1 MPFHALSVQEA
12 DFPPELAAVTAE
24 RITRGH
30 LARIRPYHQSEN
42 RQSALAA
49 TVRRAGVLMRRRARS
64 KRQSGYLFDAA
75 LPWII

>member
-42 RQSALAA
+42 RQIWI
-49 TVRRAGVLMRRRARS
+49 G
-64 KRQSGYLFDAA
+64 A
-75 LPWII
+75 LPVGRRPFSGPGPLR

>member
-42 RQSALAA
+42 RLGGMIPSWCPP
-49 TVRRAGVLMRRRARS
+49 VGRWFPG
-64 KRQSGYLFDAA
+64 
-75 LPWII
+75 

>member
-30 LARIRPYHQSEN
+30 LARSRPYHQSEN
-42 RQSALAA
+42 RLGEMIVALWHAP
-49 TVRRAGVLMRRRARS
+49 VGR
-64 KRQSGYLFDAA
+64 
-75 LPWII
+75 